1 MFQLF
6 LVGAHFHICTTC
18 LNHKF
23 VLRVL
28 VTHLYR
34 PDITALVDWALNINL
49 LPCFLTH
56 ICLTCFN
63 RTFVLHAVMSHVLST
78 LVFASICLLTFQTHQ
93 PDLSHTER

>member
-6 LVGAHFHICTTC
+6 LVGAHFHICATC

-34 PDITALVDWALNINL
+34 PDITAVVDWALNINL
-49 LPCFLTH
+49 LPYFLTH

-78 LVFASICLLTFQTHQ
+78 LAFASICLLGGTRN
-93 PDLSHTER
+93 PERDV